1 MAPPVVM
8 HCVVHVFA
16 SSVRHCSKLL
26 SWHVCWHIV
35 SAMAVQEPVQSAL
48 HLSVQAA
55 VVETETHC
63 VVQWSSQQA
72 PHDEW
77 QSAAADAETDPSV
90 EDDEEALAEHDTMQ
104 PD

>member
-16 SSVRHCSKLL
+16 SSVRHSSKLL
-26 SWHVCWHIV
+26 SWQVCWHVVLAI
-35 SAMAVQEPVQSAL
+35 AVQEPVQSAL

-55 VVETETHC
+55 VVETETHD

-72 PHDEW
+72 PHDAW
-77 QSAAADAETDPSV
+77 QSADADAETDPSV
-90 EDDEEALAEHDTMQ
+90 EDDEEALAAHDRVQ
-104 PD
+104 PP